1 MSTFSWIELFPTKLS
16 FVIFL
21 AYILLFV
28 GQGIL
33 VTASQKADNQYDYN
47 IITVVLLTE
56 VLKLIVSTLL
66 YCKDN
71 SPKSLVN
78 NIVENRKV
86 LGLYFVPALL
96 YCFYNNLAFVNLS
109 VFDPT
114 TYYLLLQL
122 RVVVTGIL
130 FQVIFSKTLSKKQ
143 WLSLLILTFGCMLKQ
158 INFTNQEKKSFI
170 SFDIVGLNGI
180 FILLQIFCS
189 CLAGVYNEYLL
200 KKQGADVNI
209 FIQNVFMY
217 LDSIVCNVV
226 LLSVRVSLSSA
237 FTYENISK
245 VFHYKVLLVM
255 FNNAAI
261 GIVTSFFLKTLN
273 SILKTFAS
281 ALELVLTA
289 ILSYLFFRIA
299 IHLNTVL
306 AIGAVMYAV
315 YLYSQNPVSSKASSR
330 QSDQIALIKSEQ
342 V

>member
-78 NIVENRKV
+78 NIVENR
-86 LGLYFVPALL
+86 
-96 YCFYNNLAFVNLS
+96 
-109 VFDPT
+109 
-114 TYYLLLQL
+114 
-122 RVVVTGIL
+122 
-130 FQVIFSKTLSKKQ
+130 
-143 WLSLLILTFGCMLKQ
+143 
-158 INFTNQEKKSFI
+158 
-170 SFDIVGLNGI
+170 
-180 FILLQIFCS
+180 
-189 CLAGVYNEYLL
+189 
-200 KKQGADVNI
+200 
-209 FIQNVFMY
+209 
-217 LDSIVCNVV
+217 
-226 LLSVRVSLSSA
+226 
-237 FTYENISK
+237 
-245 VFHYKVLLVM
+245 
-255 FNNAAI
+255 
-261 GIVTSFFLKTLN
+261 
-273 SILKTFAS
+273 
-281 ALELVLTA
+281 
-289 ILSYLFFRIA
+289 IA